1 MNTAELESVLRSAPV
16 PPVPNGLPAHLRR
29 EARVALTVPSRDA
42 MGEKGFSARRV
53 WPFLLIGGGLL
64 AAAATWVVQQDAIED
79 LRSRLGTGPE
89 MAEVSKTMG
98 RDSSAG
104 TSDAETES
112 VRERRAEVVQLRTE
126 LAGLRAEEL
135 RIRSLA
141 AENRELEARL
151 LEQSGVAPEDLAAMD
166 AARERA
172 SSIRC
177 VNNLKQIGL
186 ALRVWATDN
195 GDQFPGDLLRMTN
208 ELTTPLVLVCP
219 SQPGGTT
226 NSNWAMF
233 QFTQCSYQYLASGMA
248 VPNGND
254 EERNRVAAR
263 CRIHHHVLLS
273 DGSVQMMDGTGA
285 NPTGHLLTRD
295 GKLYYAP

>member
-16 PPVPNGLPAHLRR
+16 PPVPGGLPERLRR
-29 EARVALTVPSRDA
+29 EARATLNPPVGNSVEENS
-42 MGEKGFSARRV
+42 FSARRA

-64 AAAATWVVQQDAIED
+64 AAAATWVVQQGALED
-79 LRSRLGTGPE
+79 LRSRLGSGPE
-89 MAEVSKTMG
+89 AAEISKTMG
-98 RDSSAG
+98 KDPSAG
-104 TSDAETES
+104 TSEAEFES
-112 VRERRAEVVQLRTE
+112 VRERRAEVVQLRSE

-172 SSIRC
+172 ASIRC
-177 VNNLKQIGL
+177 INNLKQIGL
-186 ALRVWATDN
+186 ALRVWATDYAN
-195 GDQFPGDLLRMTN
+195 RFPGDFLSMTN

-219 SQPGGTT
+219 SEPGGTT
-226 NSNWAMF
+226 NSDWALF
-233 QFTQCSYQYLASGMA
+233 RESQSSYEYLAPGMA
-248 VPNGND
+248 VPNGGD

-273 DGSVQMMDGTGA
+273 DGSVQKMDGTGP

>member
-1 MNTAELESVLRSAPV
+1 MNPAELESVLRSAPV
-16 PPVPNGLPAHLRR
+16 PPVPCGLPERLRR
-29 EARVALTVPSRDA
+29 EARVSVNTASGDPEMETS
-42 MGEKGFSARRV
+42 FSARRT

-64 AAAATWVVQQDAIED
+64 AAAATWVFQRDAIAE
-79 LRSRLGTGPE
+79 LRSRLDALREATVASRSGAG
-89 MAEVSKTMG
+89 AGFGSG
-98 RDSSAG
+98 LDADSG
-104 TSDAETES
+104 S
-112 VRERRAEVVQLRTE
+112 VQERRAEVRQLQEE
-126 LAGLRAEEL
+126 LSRLREEEL
-135 RIRSLA
+135 RVRSLA

-186 ALRVWATDN
+186 ALRVWATDYAN
-195 GDQFPGDLLRMTN
+195 RFPGDFLSMTN

-219 SQPGGTT
+219 SEPGGTT
-226 NSNWAMF
+226 NSDWALF
-233 QFTQCSYQYLASGMA
+233 RESQSSYEYLTPGIA
-248 VPNGND
+248 VPNGGD

-273 DGSVQMMDGTGA
+273 DGSVQKMDGTGA
-285 NPTGHLLTRD
+285 NPTGHLVTRD
-295 GKLYYAP
+295 GKLYFAP